1 MPDAGG
7 RQEEVREPYV
17 KMELYTPTEYTGSLM
32 ELCQQRRGE
41 FKEVKYLTAQRN
53 SLVYELPMA
62 EVITDFFDEMKSRTK
77 GYASMEYQQIGYAL
91 VCERENVKS

>member
-1 MPDAGG
+1 
-7 RQEEVREPYV
+7 
-17 KMELYTPTEYTGSLM
+17 M

-53 SLVYELPMA
+53 ALVYELPLA

-77 GYASMEYQQIGYAL
+77 GYASMEYQQIGSVQNGNL
-91 VCERENVKS
+91 TIVQSQRSNIVQSFGRD

>member
-1 MPDAGG
+1 
-7 RQEEVREPYV
+7 
-17 KMELYTPTEYTGSLM
+17 MELYTPTEYTGSLM

-53 SLVYELPMA
+53 ALVYELPLA

-77 GYASMEYQQIGYAL
+77 GYASMEYQQIGSVQNGNL
-91 VCERENVKS
+91 TIVQSQRSNIVQSFGRD